1 MSYSNPWRD
10 AWRAALPF
18 VAAAVFMLAWES
30 AVATE
35 RGLPLITIHPPE
47 IHRAGPQ
54 TFDIAQ
60 DTSGILY
67 FGNLHGLLTYDGAWW
82 RLRELPDDQ
91 VALSLATD
99 ASGRVAVGLIN
110 DFGYIVR
117 SESGIEEYRS
127 LLDRLPSD
135 KREIRDV
142 RAICTTTQGFLYV
155 TDTSLLLWNGADVR
169 IVSEQSGDAAPRGCL
184 GDGDRVFLRGIE
196 GVSRLDLSTGGIQP
210 VGIDG
215 HVMVLLRRSDGSII
229 AGMRDGG
236 LFLIDG
242 TAITPFS
249 PAASEWMQEKLM
261 TSGCRLADGRL
272 VIATRQH
279 GLALIADDGDLEQV
293 VDARAGLPDSVINDV
308 RVDREGALWIAM
320 DGPIVRMDVASPV
333 TLFDSRSGV
342 RGSASDVVQ
351 FRGTRY
357 AATSHG
363 VFTIDDAGRGHR
375 IEGMDEG
382 AWRLERI
389 DDELLVGTTRGIY
402 RIDAAG
408 AVARIVELETEVYDI
423 LRSAS
428 DPSLVWVGRGD
439 GLAVL
444 RRGDGGWTEERLLAE
459 VPRNITSLF
468 EHEGVLWAGSV
479 FNGILK
485 IEHPHGAQPVVR
497 QFGSGEANV
506 YPVNGRP
513 FHVRATGRVIR
524 LKDDGTFEPDPD
536 MAHIQAQRGFF
547 IVKEDASG
555 NLWINS
561 TPPRLYT
568 RRPDGTYS
576 NEGRPLV
583 GVTASDIQLMRIS
596 EDGAVWFASDKG
608 LFRYEGRDTQVHLP
622 QPQPIIRQV
631 IGAENRSLLRA
642 DAGELVKL
650 RHDFGRIRLEFA
662 PVSYRAGIAYQYR
675 LDPIQT
681 RWSEWIEE
689 PFIDFTTLEPGEY
702 TFRLR
707 ARGPAMIP
715 SSETEWS
722 FVVLPPWYRT
732 RLAHAIWILLAIGV
746 LAAVI
751 RARTATLRRQAE
763 RLRAKVA
770 EQTAEL
776 QNTVSL
782 LEEAN
787 SRLEALSFEDDLT
800 GIANRR
806 AFEHSLIDECNR
818 ARRHDLPLSLILL
831 DLDRFKELND
841 QRGHPA
847 GDDCLRRI
855 GAFLATAIRRSGE
868 VVARYGGEEFAILLP
883 GTGGEAAVAVAET
896 LRLGILQL
904 GIPYE
909 ATTEG
914 SISASC
920 GVATLNPG
928 IEYTPEAL
936 VASADAALYAAKQSG
951 RNCVRMADSALLP
964 NLRDVSA

>member
-1 MSYSNPWRD
+1 MSNFIPRRG
-10 AWRAALPF
+10 AWRAALPL
-18 VAAAVFMLAWES
+18 VAAAVLMLSWES

-60 DTSGILY
+60 DAAGILY

-99 ASGRVAVGLIN
+99 ASGRVAIGLIN
-110 DFGYIVR
+110 DFGYVVR
-117 SESGIEEYRS
+117 GGNGVEEYRS
-127 LLDRLPSD
+127 LLDRLPAD

-142 RAICTTTQGFLYV
+142 RAICTTSRGFLYV
-155 TDTSLLLWNGADVR
+155 TETSLLLWNGADVR

-184 GDGDRVFLRGIE
+184 SDGDRVFLRGIE
-196 GVSRLDLSTGGIQP
+196 GVSRLDLSTGVIQP
-210 VGIDG
+210 VGIEG
-215 HVMVLLRRSDGSII
+215 HVMVLLRRVGGSVIV
-229 AGMRDGG
+229 GMRDGG

-242 TAITPFS
+242 SEIRPFS
-249 PAASEWMQEKLM
+249 PTASEWMQGKLM
-261 TSGCRLADGRL
+261 TSACRLADGRL

-279 GLALIADDGDLEQV
+279 GVALIGDDGDLEQV
-293 VDARAGLPDSVINDV
+293 IDVRAGLPDSVINDV
-308 RVDREGALWIAM
+308 RVDREGSLWIAM

-363 VFTIDDAGRGHR
+363 VFVIDDAGRGDR
-375 IEGMDEG
+375 LEGMDEG

-389 DDELLVGTTRGIY
+389 DDELLVGTTRAIY

-408 AVARIVELETEVYDI
+408 AVVRIVELETEVYDI
-423 LRSAS
+423 HRSAS

-439 GLAVL
+439 GLAAL
-444 RRGDGGWTEERLLAE
+444 RRSDQGWAQERLVAG

-468 EHEGVLWAGSV
+468 ENDGVLWAGSV

-485 IEHPHGAQPVVR
+485 IEQPHAAEPAVR

-506 YPVNGRP
+506 YPINGRP
-513 FHVRATGRVIR
+513 FYVRATGRVIR
-524 LKDDGTFEPDPD
+524 LNDNGTFEPDPD

-547 IVKEDASG
+547 IAKEDAAG

-561 TPPRLYT
+561 TPPRLYA

-583 GVTASDIQLMRIS
+583 GVTASDIQMMRIS

-608 LFRYEGRDTQVHLP
+608 LFRYEGRDTQGHLP
-622 QPQPIIRQV
+622 QPQPIIRRV
-631 IGAENRSLLRA
+631 MGAENRSLLSA
-642 DAGELVKL
+642 DADEIVKL

-675 LDPIQT
+675 LDPIQSQ
-681 RWSEWIEE
+681 WSEWIEE
-689 PFIDFTTLEPGEY
+689 PFIDFTTLEPGDY

-715 SSETEWS
+715 SSEAEWS
-722 FVVLPPWYRT
+722 FAVLPPWYRT
-732 RLAHAIWILLAIGV
+732 RLASAIWILLAAGV
-746 LAAVI
+746 LALVI

-763 RLRAKVA
+763 RLRTQVA

-776 QNTVSL
+776 QNTVRL

-806 AFEHSLIDECNR
+806 SFERALMDECNR

-883 GTGGEAAVAVAET
+883 GTESESALALAET
-896 LRLGILQL
+896 LRVGILRL

-909 ATTEG
+909 VTSAR

-920 GVATLNPG
+920 GVATLNPR
-928 IEYTPEAL
+928 IEYTPEML

-951 RNCVRMADSALLP
+951 RNCVRMADSSLP
-964 NLRDVSA
+964 QKLRDASA